1 MTGTLAT
8 AMLLVAA
15 TVVAVPG
22 GSRARLARLT
32 GRRRIVWSNL
42 VAWSDLVESGRRAL
56 FRDQAAQ
63 RWAVPLTGGVS
74 GLLAAVG
81 YGPVAGVV
89 VAAYGA
95 LATRVV
101 MRRHTARTAREA
113 LHHTLDGLACLVGD
127 LRAGIPPATALDA
140 ALPLLTA
147 QAGVTS
153 MADLA
158 RQADSSVRGQVLARL
173 AAAWQVAEAA
183 GAPLGDVLERLDAEV
198 RSAERARALAAA
210 QSASSQVTA
219 VLLGALPLA
228 GIVLGYG
235 MGADPLAVLLDT
247 PVGAA
252 CSITAVGLQLAGLGW
267 TRRLAAIDPARV
279 DLAEAGR

>member
-1 MTGTLAT
+1 MTGALAT
-8 AMLLVAA
+8 AALLLVAA
-15 TVVAVPG
+15 TVVAVPS

-32 GRRRIVWSNL
+32 GRRRVQ
-42 VAWSDLVESGRRAL
+42 WSDLVASGRRAL
-56 FRDQAAQ
+56 LLRIQGTQ
-63 RWAVPLTGGVS
+63 RWAVPLTGCGS
-74 GLLAAVG
+74 GLLATVG

-95 LATRVV
+95 LAARLVV
-101 MRRHTARTAREA
+101 RRHMARIAREA

-140 ALPLLTA
+140 ALPLLTPV
-147 QAGVTS
+147 AGVTS

-158 RQADSSVRGQVLARL
+158 CQADSSVRGQVLARL
-173 AAAWQVAEAA
+173 AAAWQVAETS
-183 GAPLGDVLERLDAEV
+183 GAPLGDVLERLDAEI

-219 VLLGALPLA
+219 ILLGALPLA
-228 GIVLGYG
+228 GVALGYG
-235 MGADPLAVLLDT
+235 MGADPLVVLLET

-252 CSITAVGLQLAGLGW
+252 CAITAVVLQLAGLGW
-267 TRRLAAIDPARV
+267 TRRLATIDPARV
-279 DLAEAGR
+279 DLAGAGR

>member
-1 MTGTLAT
+1 MTGALAT
-8 AMLLVAA
+8 ALLLTAA
-15 TVVAVPG
+15 VLVAVPG

-32 GRRRIVWSNL
+32 GRCRVT
-42 VAWSDLVESGRRAL
+42 WSDVVESGRWAL
-56 FRDQAAQ
+56 FRVQGAQ
-63 RWAVPLTGGVS
+63 RWAVPLTGCGS
-74 GLLAAVG
+74 GLLVAIG

-89 VAAYGA
+89 VAVYGT
-95 LATRVV
+95 LAARVV
-101 MRRHTARTAREA
+101 VRRHMARIAREA
-113 LHHTLDGLACLVGD
+113 LHRTLDGLACLVGD

-147 QAGVTS
+147 GAGATS

-198 RSAERARALAAA
+198 RSAERARALASA

-228 GIVLGYG
+228 GIALGYG
-235 MGADPLAVLLDT
+235 MGADPLAMLLET

-252 CSITAVGLQLAGLGW
+252 CAITAVALQCAGLGW

-279 DLAEAGR
+279 DLAGAGR

>member
-1 MTGTLAT
+1 MTGLLVA
-8 AMLLVAA
+8 AMLLVATA
-15 TVVAVPG
+15 VVAVPG

-32 GRRRIVWSNL
+32 GKRR
-42 VAWSDLVESGRRAL
+42 VAWSDLIESGRRAL
-56 FRDQAAQ
+56 LRVQGAQ
-63 RWAVPLTGGVS
+63 RWAAPLAGCGS

-89 VAAYGA
+89 VAAYGV
-95 LATRVV
+95 LAARAVV
-101 MRRHTARTAREA
+101 RRQTARTAREA

-127 LRAGIPPATALDA
+127 LRAGIPPVTALDA

-147 QAGVTS
+147 EAGVAS

-158 RQADSSVRGQVLARL
+158 RQADSSARGQVLARL
-173 AAAWQVAEAA
+173 AAAWQVAEVA

-228 GIVLGYG
+228 GIALGYG
-235 MGADPLAVLLDT
+235 MGADPLAMLLET
-247 PVGAA
+247 PVGGA
-252 CSITAVGLQLAGLGW
+252 CAITAVVLQLAGLGW
-267 TRRLAAIDPARV
+267 TRRLAAIDPARI
-279 DLAEAGR
+279 DLAGAGR

>member
-15 TVVAVPG
+15 AVVAVPG

-32 GRRRIVWSNL
+32 GRRWI
-42 VAWSDLVESGRRAL
+42 AWSDLVGSGRRAL
-56 FRDQAAQ
+56 LRVQGAQ
-63 RWAVPLTGGVS
+63 RWAVPLAGCGS

-89 VAAYGA
+89 VAAYGG
-95 LATRVV
+95 LAARLLV
-101 MRRHTARTAREA
+101 RRHTTRVTREA

-147 QAGVTS
+147 EPGATS

-158 RQADSSVRGQVLARL
+158 RQADSSVRGQVLGRL

-210 QSASSQVTA
+210 QAASSQVTA
-219 VLLGALPLA
+219 VLLGALPVA
-228 GIVLGYG
+228 GVALGYG
-235 MGADPLAVLLDT
+235 MGADPLAVLLET

-252 CSITAVGLQLAGLGW
+252 CAITAVVLQLAGLGW
-267 TRRLAAIDPARV
+267 TRRLAAIDPARI
-279 DLAEAGR
+279 DLAGAAR